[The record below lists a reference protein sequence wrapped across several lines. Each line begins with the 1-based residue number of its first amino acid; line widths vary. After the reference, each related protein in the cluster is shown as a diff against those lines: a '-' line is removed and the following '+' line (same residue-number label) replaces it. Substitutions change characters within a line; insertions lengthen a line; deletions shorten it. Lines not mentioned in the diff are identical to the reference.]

1 MKLLWK
7 LSTHVWNESIKRLPA
22 SFVTCQIGKIRT
34 NRDRSRYPSR
44 LTPYVV
50 IERTQAMSKKKIL
63 VVDDTDW
70 NRELLVQLLE
80 EDYEILQA
88 IDGAEGVR
96 MTEENKP
103 DLILMDLGMPVMDGW
118 EATRKIKANAGLK
131 NIPIIAVT
139 SHAMVGDEIE
149 ARKAGCD
156 DYLPKPIDENELMK
170 KIKKLIT

>member
-1 MKLLWK
+1 M
-7 LSTHVWNESIKRLPA
+7 A
-22 SFVTCQIGKIRT
+22 
-34 NRDRSRYPSR
+34 
-44 LTPYVV
+44 
-50 IERTQAMSKKKIL
+50 KKKIL

-88 IDGAEGVR
+88 INGAEGVK
-96 MTEENKP
+96 MAEETKP

-118 EATRKIKANAGLK
+118 EATRRIKANDALK
-131 NIPIIAVT
+131 QIPIIAVT

-156 DYLPKPIDENELMK
+156 DYLSKPIDDDALIK
-170 KIKKLIT
+170 KIKKFLD